1 MIKYRSNLK
10 LSYKFGFETEKNNM
24 SDIRASEYKTRQ
36 REKILNYIKSANGCV
51 TAEEIIRGLGEQGEA
66 VSKPTVY
73 RALEHFVKSGTV
85 TRFVSEK
92 GESSS
97 YRWGEDA
104 HGEHFHIKCTECKK
118 TVCVDCGFIHSLEG
132 HFLAHHG
139 FTLSPN
145 QTVFYGVCEQCRNT
159 AAHM

>member
-1 MIKYRSNLK
+1 MTSENR
-10 LSYKFGFETEKNNM
+10 T
-24 SDIRASEYKTRQ
+24 SEYKTKQ
-36 REKILNYIKSANGCV
+36 RERILEYIKSAGDCV
-51 TAEEIIRGLGEQGEA
+51 TAEEIIRGLSETGDA

-73 RALEHFVKSGTV
+73 RTLEHFVKSGTL

-97 YRWGEDA
+97 YRLGEDK
-104 HGEHFHIKCTECKK
+104 HSEHFHLKCTECKK
-118 TVCVDCGFIHSLEG
+118 TVCVDCGFIHNLEN

-145 QTVFYGVCEQCRNT
+145 QTVFYGVCADCRGKEKMTNG
-159 AAHM
+159 

>member
-1 MIKYRSNLK
+1 MTSENR
-10 LSYKFGFETEKNNM
+10 T
-24 SDIRASEYKTRQ
+24 SEYKTKQ
-36 REKILNYIKSANGCV
+36 RERILEYIKASGGCV
-51 TAEEIIRGLGEQGEA
+51 TAEEIIRGLAETGDT

-73 RALEHFVKSGTV
+73 RTLDHFVKSGTL

-97 YRWGEDA
+97 YRLGEA
-104 HGEHFHIKCTECKK
+104 HHAEHFHIKCTECKK
-118 TVCVDCGFIHSLEG
+118 TVCVDCGFIHNLEN

-145 QTVFYGVCEQCRNT
+145 QTVFYGVCSECR
-159 AAHM
+159 AAQ

>member
-1 MIKYRSNLK
+1 MASENR
-10 LSYKFGFETEKNNM
+10 T
-24 SDIRASEYKTRQ
+24 SEYKTKQ
-36 REKILNYIKSANGCV
+36 RERILEYIKASGGCV
-51 TAEEIIRGLGEQGEA
+51 TAEEIIHGLAETGDT

-73 RALEHFVKSGTV
+73 RTLDHFVKSGTL

-97 YRWGEDA
+97 YRLGEDHHA
-104 HGEHFHIKCTECKK
+104 EHFHIKCTECKK
-118 TVCVDCGFIHSLEG
+118 TVCVDCGFIHNLEN

-145 QTVFYGVCEQCRNT
+145 QTVFYGVCSDCR
-159 AAHM
+159 AAQ

>member
-1 MIKYRSNLK
+1 MTSEN
-10 LSYKFGFETEKNNM
+10 
-24 SDIRASEYKTRQ
+24 RASEYKTKQ
-36 REKILNYIKSANGCV
+36 RERILEYIKTAGDCV
-51 TAEEIIRGLGEQGEA
+51 TAEEIIRGLSESGDA

-92 GESSS
+92 GASSS
-97 YRWGEDA
+97 YRMGADS
-104 HGEHFHIKCTECKK
+104 HSEHFHIKCTECKK
-118 TVCVDCGFIHSLEG
+118 TVCVDCGFIHNLET

-145 QTVFYGVCEQCRNT
+145 QTVFYGVCADCRPQG
-159 AAHM
+159 